1 MRSRNSQQDAG
12 RVRPSEDHAWSH
24 LTPRSDGR
32 LALNL
37 RQGTRDC
44 WKGEEP
50 TFGCHVPHPKLFK
63 FSRCEGN
70 IKTVQRV
77 LNVPSSKNAVALIIG
92 FYEILQ
98 CEEMT
103 FSNIYNV
110 FTAVLGCSRVTIWNN
125 LRYPPRSCHPI
136 HLLNYVFILV
146 PDTLFIPLK
155 KATEPTQMSVLYW
168 AGLFLGNERSQLCD
182 LDSSD

>member
-1 MRSRNSQQDAG
+1 MLPLLLHAPGTGLFTKAVYVRSRNSQQDAG

-50 TFGCHVPHPKLFK
+50 TFGCHVPYPKLFK

-103 FSNIYNV
+103 FSNIQCVYGGIRM
-110 FTAVLGCSRVTIWNN
+110 FKGDYLEQSKISRPF
-125 LRYPPRSCHPI
+125 LPPRP
-136 HLLNYVFILV
+136 
-146 PDTLFIPLK
+146 P
-155 KATEPTQMSVLYW
+155 A
-168 AGLFLGNERSQLCD
+168 
-182 LDSSD
+182 